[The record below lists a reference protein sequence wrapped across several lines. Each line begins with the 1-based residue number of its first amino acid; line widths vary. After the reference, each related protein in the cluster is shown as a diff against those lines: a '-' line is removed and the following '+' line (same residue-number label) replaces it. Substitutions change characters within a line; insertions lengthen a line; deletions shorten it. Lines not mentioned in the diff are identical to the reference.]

1 MVILLLPVPLV
12 LLDTQ
17 MGLGVDEINGGFKG
31 PVIVVGCI
39 GFLNLPVLERYIP
52 HQLEDT
58 ADFENRHYKLT
69 DAQIAGLE
77 ELLQSEPLPNNHIM
91 WEDQYWGIT
100 LYKSSEDLLL
110 KKEYMDIY
118 STGYG
123 YFLLLRPENGSE
135 ELRSVPQEYTS
146 LIQDI
151 SRAFLINDLKF
162 G

>member
-58 ADFENRHYKLT
+58 ADF
-69 DAQIAGLE
+69 DAV
-77 ELLQSEPLPNNHIM
+77 LL
-91 WEDQYWGIT
+91 
-100 LYKSSEDLLL
+100 DLL
-110 KKEYMDIY
+110 K
-118 STGYG
+118 GYVTLG
-123 YFLLLRPENGSE
+123 PVLGEG
-135 ELRSVPQEYTS
+135 V
-146 LIQDI
+146 
-151 SRAFLINDLKF
+151 
-162 G
+162 